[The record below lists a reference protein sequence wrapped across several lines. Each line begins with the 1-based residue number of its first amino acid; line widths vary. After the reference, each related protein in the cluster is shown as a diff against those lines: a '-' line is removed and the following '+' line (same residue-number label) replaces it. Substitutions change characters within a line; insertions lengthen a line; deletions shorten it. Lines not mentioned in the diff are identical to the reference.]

1 MANEAR
7 NALLDP
13 EENKTE
19 VKPERTFNCQYCDRI
34 FTSSQALGGHQNGHR
49 RERDAAKIAEH
60 EAEIFNKHP
69 QLLPMFSPQT
79 HLHTTQSSTHAAR
92 SHFRPWI
99 HPPYHPEPRQSCY
112 HPYHLPSRIDPRYS
126 LPQSFS
132 ASPYDQHLAREEQ
145 WRFANWQRKYN
156 PRYAGTSRTMKES
169 NVEQQNMMVPSPAS
183 LKSAFERGNN
193 EDGKSAKEGDV
204 EDGKSAKEGD
214 VEDGKSAN
222 EGEIDLTLHL

>member
-1 MANEAR
+1 MWLIDQMADEEAR
-7 NALLDP
+7 NVLLDP
-13 EENKTE
+13 EENKVE
-19 VKPERTFNCQYCDRI
+19 VKPERRAFNCQYCDRI

-49 RERDAAKIAEH
+49 KERDAAKIAEH
-60 EAEIFNKHP
+60 EAEIYNRHP

-79 HLHTTQSSTHAAR
+79 YLHTTQSSSHAAR

-99 HPPYHPEPRQSCY
+99 HPPYHPESRQSCY
-112 HPYHLPSRIDPRYS
+112 HPYHLPSRVDPRYS
-126 LPQSFS
+126 LPQTFS
-132 ASPYDQHLAREEQ
+132 ASPCDQHMAREEQ

-183 LKSAFERGNN
+183 LSPAFEHENDEDDKSAKEGEI
-193 EDGKSAKEGDV
+193 EDGKSAK
-204 EDGKSAKEGD
+204 
-214 VEDGKSAN
+214 